1 MGLKM
6 EMYGH
11 WKGVRG
17 FHEHMG
23 LNMEIYG
30 HWKGAKDSQKHM
42 GLKTKHHGHCRYLSD
57 CLWHREDH
65 IGVQW
70 KLVNMGEA
78 SSDYHKLMELIHD
91 SNVN

>member
-1 MGLKM
+1 MGFKM

-11 WKGVRG
+11 WKGVR
-17 FHEHMG
+17 
-23 LNMEIYG
+23 
-30 HWKGAKDSQKHM
+30 DCQKHM
-42 GLKTKHHGHCRYLSD
+42 GLKTKHHGHCKYIND
-57 CLWHREDH
+57 YLWHREDC

-78 SSDYHKLMELIHD
+78 FNDYHKLMELRQD